1 MARTIATFFGNYL
14 PIGIFLIVFIGFK
27 IMAKSRFVKGLEMD
41 LTLGLDEIER
51 NAAEA
56 KEGEEH
62 SKAAKSPSRL
72 RDTFKRILA

>member
-1 MARTIATFFGNYL
+1 MT
-14 PIGIFLIVFIGFK
+14 
-27 IMAKSRFVKGLEMD
+27 KSRFVKGLEMD